1 MLNVIEMKIRL
12 GPSGI
17 PISCECNSSLEG
29 VKKVAELG
37 LSAMEISFTHGIHM
51 SLATAKEVGKVAK
64 GLDIELS
71 IHVPYFVNLASI
83 DKKIIEDSKKRII
96 DSLERGVAMEAT
108 VVAVHAGYYGNEKTK
123 STQMIFEACKE
134 ITEHIEK
141 NDWNI
146 DFGLETMG
154 KQKSWGTLE
163 EIIDVCKKLKHLI
176 PYLDAAH
183 LYALHGGQVN
193 FKDVFDKLEVLK
205 LKKIHSHFSGIK
217 YSLVGIGRGNE
228 KQHVPMEMA
237 GPDFEDYAK
246 EVLRRKKDITI
257 ISESPILEI
266 DSLAM
271 KETFE
276 KLGYIF

>member
-1 MLNVIEMKIRL
+1 MKIHL

-17 PISCECNSSLEG
+17 PLSCECKKTLDG

-37 LSAMEISFTHGIHM
+37 LSALEVSFTHGVHM
-51 SLATAKEVGKVAK
+51 SIATAKEIGKVAK
-64 GLDIELS
+64 DMDVELS
-71 IHVPYFVNLASI
+71 IHVPYYINLASE

-96 DSLERGVAMEAT
+96 DSLERGVAMSAT
-108 VVAVHAGYYGNEKTK
+108 VVAAHAGYYGRDKIQ
-123 STQMIFEACKE
+123 STNMVFEACKE
-134 ITEHIEK
+134 IIEKIEK

-163 EIIDVCKKLKHLI
+163 EIIEVCKQLKHMI

-193 FKDVFDKLEVLK
+193 FKETFDKLEVLK

-217 YSLVGIGRGNE
+217 YTLAGIGRGNE
-228 KQHVPMEMA
+228 RQHVPMKAA
-237 GPDFEDYAK
+237 GPNFEDYAK
-246 EVLRRKKDITI
+246 EILKRNKDITI

-271 KETFE
+271 KETLE
-276 KLGYIF
+276 KLGYKF

>member
-1 MLNVIEMKIRL
+1 MKIRL

-17 PISCECNSSLEG
+17 PISCQCSSSIDG

-37 LSAMEISFTHGIHM
+37 LDAMEISFTHGIHM
-51 SLATAKEVGKVAK
+51 SLATSKAVGEVAK
-64 GLDIELS
+64 DLDVELS
-71 IHVPYFVNLASI
+71 IHVPYYINLASE

-96 DSLERGVAMEAT
+96 DSLERGVAMGAA
-108 VVAVHAGYYGNEKTK
+108 VVAAHAGYYGKDK
-123 STQMIFEACKE
+123 AISIQMVFEACKE

-141 NDWNI
+141 HGWNI

-154 KQKSWGTLE
+154 KQKSWGTLD
-163 EIIDVCKKLKHLI
+163 EIINVCKKLKHLI

-183 LYALHGGQVN
+183 LYAIRGGQI
-193 FKDVFDKLEVLK
+193 DYGEIFDKLEVLK
-205 LKKIHSHFSGIK
+205 LKKLHSHFSGIK

-228 KQHVPMEMA
+228 KQHVPMKMS
-237 GPDFEDYAK
+237 GPDFKEYAK
-246 EVLRRKKDITI
+246 EILRRNKDITI
-257 ISESPILEI
+257 ISESPILEV

-276 KLGYIF
+276 KLGYRF